1 MLDILIKNVRP
12 WGQGEPRDLAIEGGR
27 FVETGE
33 NQRAHKTFDARGAM
47 AIPSFVEPHIHL
59 DKALIN
65 RDVREN
71 ASGTLSEAIEIIWR
85 RKRGYTIEDIVAR
98 ASEVIDLAILNG
110 TTRLRSHADVDTIGG
125 LRPVQGL
132 LAARERYKGLIDIQI
147 VAFPQEGI
155 LKNPGAEELLEKA
168 LTLGADAIGGM
179 PFNEESPLD
188 SWRHIEIAF
197 ALARK
202 FNVPVDMHVD
212 ESDDPGARTLEMLA
226 DQTIANGWQGRVSA
240 GHTCALAAYPHD
252 YAATVIRRIK
262 EANITVITLPVTNL
276 VLQGRRDP
284 EPRRR
289 GITRVKE
296 LLQAGVNVTI
306 GQDCVRDTF
315 YPFGRADL
323 LEVAAV
329 SAHAA
334 QMTLPHEIETV
345 FDMCTRN
352 AARACTFSDYD
363 FTPGA
368 AADAVVLDARTPTE
382 AIIMHADCL
391 VVIKKGRLL
400 AETRTAR
407 TRHWNTAPVEF
418 TPAHAYPDKKESNNG

>member
-1 MLDILIKNVRP
+1 MHDILIKNVRP
-12 WGQGEPRDLAIEGGR
+12 WGHGEPCDLAIDGGR
-27 FVETGE
+27 FVEAE
-33 NQRAHKTFDARGAM
+33 KHNRAHTTLDARGAM

-65 RDVREN
+65 RDVRQN
-71 ASGTLSEAIEIIWR
+71 LTGTLSEAIEIIWE
-85 RKRGYTIEDIVAR
+85 RKRNYTNEDIVTR
-98 ASEVIDLAILNG
+98 ASEVIDLAVQNG
-110 TTRLRSHADVDTIGG
+110 ITRLRSHADVDMIGG
-125 LRPVQGL
+125 LKPLQGL
-132 LAARERYKGLIDIQI
+132 ISARDRYKGLIDIQI

-155 LKNPGAEELLEKA
+155 LKNPGTEQLLEKA
-168 LTLGADAIGGM
+168 LELGADAIGGM
-179 PFNEESPLD
+179 PFNENSPMD

-212 ESDDPGARTLEMLA
+212 ETDDPGARTLEMLA
-226 DQTIANGWQGRVSA
+226 DQTITNGWQGRVNA
-240 GHTCALAAYPHD
+240 GHTCALAAYPHG
-252 YAATVIRRIK
+252 YAATVIRKVK
-262 EANITVITLPVTNL
+262 EADINMITLPVTNL
-276 VLQGRRDP
+276 VLQGRLDV

-296 LLQAGVNVTI
+296 LLQAGVNVTF

-323 LEVAAV
+323 LEVAAIT
-329 SAHAA
+329 AHAA

-352 AARACTFSDYD
+352 AARACNLANYD
-363 FTPGA
+363 LTPGT
-368 AADAVVLDARTPTE
+368 AADVVVLDARTPTE
-382 AIIMHADCL
+382 AIVMHADCL
-391 VVIKKGRLL
+391 FVIKGGRLL

-407 TRHWNTAPVEF
+407 TRHWNAGPAEL
-418 TPAHAYPDKKESNNG
+418 TPAHA

>member
-1 MLDILIKNVRP
+1 MYDILIKNVRP
-12 WGQGEPRDLAIEGGR
+12 WGQGETRDLAIEGGR
-27 FVETGE
+27 FVAIEQS
-33 NQRAHKTFDARGAM
+33 QRAHKVIDARGAM

-65 RDVREN
+65 RDVRQN
-71 ASGTLSEAIEIIWR
+71 ITGTLDEAIEIIWE
-85 RKRGYTIEDIVAR
+85 RKRSYTIDDIVAR
-98 ASEVIDLAILNG
+98 ASEVIELAIQNG

-125 LRPVQGL
+125 LKPVEGL
-132 LAARERYKGLIDIQI
+132 LAARARYKGLIDIQI

-155 LKNPGAEELLEKA
+155 LKNPGTEELLEKA
-168 LTLGADAIGGM
+168 LALGADAVGGM
-179 PFNEESPLD
+179 PFNENSPMD

-202 FNVPVDMHVD
+202 FDVPVDMHVD

-240 GHTCALAAYPHD
+240 GHTCALAAYPQA
-252 YAATVIRRIK
+252 YAARVIRK
-262 EANITVITLPVTNL
+262 VKQANIAMITLPVTNL
-276 VLQGRRDP
+276 VLQGRLDP

-296 LLQAGVNVTI
+296 LLQAGINVTF

-315 YPFGRADL
+315 YPFGRADP

-345 FDMCTRN
+345 FEMCTRN
-352 AARACTFSDYD
+352 AARACNFTAYD

-368 AADAVVLDARTPTE
+368 AADVVVLDARTPTE
-382 AIIMHADCL
+382 AIVAHADPL
-391 VVIKKGRLL
+391 FVIKGGRML
-400 AETRTAR
+400 AETKTAR
-407 TRHWNTAPVEF
+407 TLHWNARPADF
-418 TPAHAYPDKKESNNG
+418 TPAHA